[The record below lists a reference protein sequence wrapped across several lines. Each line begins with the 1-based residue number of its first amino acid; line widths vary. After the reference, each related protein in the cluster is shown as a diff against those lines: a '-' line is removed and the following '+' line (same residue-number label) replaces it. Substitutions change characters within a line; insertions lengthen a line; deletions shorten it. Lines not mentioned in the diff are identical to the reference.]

1 MGSKGEPEMSAAARS
16 GIQSHLT
23 ITFPVKSAA
32 DRKALVEKLP
42 LLMPDFAKAQDTEG
56 SVHYSRFL
64 DLSDQALLFIA
75 DIDGEADDLVG
86 ALVKSAGPVFDAILE
101 HVENPPPAP
110 VARNTDAFV
119 LWAKQHNTPPLVAYS
134 AYAGNSVRD
143 IKSCAGAAGFTGSSE
158 QHPLLLSL
166 PIKSSLKAFVLE
178 ELVLRA
184 THGKMN
190 EGADSVGTLHFAH
203 FVPLPGNH
211 LAFFTIFDGSFHKYI
226 EDFTEKLGPVF
237 DTLFEFVIGPPPTPV
252 AKNADAFF
260 NWAEAN
266 NLPPI
271 GLYRAYPG
279 LAVQDIHALVADTK
293 VGATA
298 LKA

>member
-1 MGSKGEPEMSAAARS
+1 MRTAAGSE
-16 GIQSHLT
+16 IQNHLT
-23 ITFPVKSAA
+23 VTFPIKSPA
-32 DRKALVEKLP
+32 DRKALAEKLP

-75 DIDGEADDLVG
+75 DIDGEADELVG
-86 ALVKSAGPVFDAILE
+86 ALAKSAGPVFDAILE
-101 HVENPPPAP
+101 HVENPPPTP
-110 VARNTDAFV
+110 VAANTDTFV
-119 LWAKQHNTPPLVAYS
+119 LWAKQHNTRPLVAYS
-134 AYAGNSVRD
+134 AYVGSSVRA
-143 IKSCAGAAGFTGSSE
+143 IKSYTGDAGFTGSSE

-178 ELVLRA
+178 ELVLKA

-203 FVPLPGNH
+203 FLPLPDNH

-252 AKNADAFF
+252 AKNAEAFF
-260 NWAEAN
+260 HWAEAN

-271 GLYRAYPG
+271 GMYSAYPG
-279 LAVQDIHALVADTK
+279 LAVQDIHSLVADAK
-293 VGATA
+293 AGATA

>member
-1 MGSKGEPEMSAAARS
+1 MSAAS
-16 GIQSHLT
+16 VNGTQSHLT
-23 ITFPVKSAA
+23 VSFPIKSPA
-32 DRKALVEKLP
+32 DGNALVEKLP
-42 LLMPDFAKAQDTEG
+42 LLMPEFAEAQDRAG

-64 DLSDQALLFIA
+64 ALSDKTLLFIA
-75 DIDGEADDLVG
+75 DVDGDGDELFETLA
-86 ALVKSAGPVFDAILE
+86 KSAGPVFDAIFE
-101 HVENPPPAP
+101 HVENPPLLP
-110 VARNTDAFV
+110 VAHNIDAFV
-119 LWAKQHNTPPLVAYS
+119 LWVKQHNIHPLVAYS
-134 AYAGNSVRD
+134 AYVGNSVQD
-143 IKSCAGAAGFTGSSE
+143 VKSYARGAGFKGSSE

-178 ELVLRA
+178 EVVLKA

-203 FVPLPGNH
+203 FVPLSENH

-252 AKNADAFF
+252 GKNAEAFF

-271 GLYRAYPG
+271 GFYCAYPG
-279 LAVQDIHALVADTK
+279 LTVQDIHALAADAK
-293 VGATA
+293 VGVAA
-298 LKA
+298 LKE

>member
-1 MGSKGEPEMSAAARS
+1 MSEAAGSA
-16 GIQSHLT
+16 IQRHLT
-23 ITFPVKSAA
+23 VTFPYKSTA
-32 DRKALVEKLP
+32 DRKALVDKLP
-42 LLMPDFAKAQDTEG
+42 LLMPAFAKAQDAAG

-75 DIDGEADDLVG
+75 DIDGEADELLG
-86 ALVKSAGPVFDAILE
+86 SLAKSAGPVFDAILE

-110 VARNTDAFV
+110 VAQNTGAFV
-119 LWAKQHNTPPLVAYS
+119 LWAKQHNIHPLVAYS
-134 AYAGNSVRD
+134 AYADSSVQD
-143 IKSCAGAAGFTGSSE
+143 IKSCAGTAGFTGISE

-178 ELVLRA
+178 ELVLKA

-203 FVPLPGNH
+203 FVPLSDNH

-237 DTLFEFVIGPPPTPV
+237 DTLFEFVISPPPTPV
-252 AKNADAFF
+252 AKNAEAFF
-260 NWAEAN
+260 RWAEAN

-271 GLYRAYPG
+271 GFYSAYAG
-279 LAVQDIHALVADTK
+279 LAVEDIHALVADAK
-293 VGATA
+293 VGAA
-298 LKA
+298 SREA

>member
-1 MGSKGEPEMSAAARS
+1 MSAAAGS
-16 GIQSHLT
+16 GTQSHLT
-23 ITFPVKSAA
+23 VTFPIKSAA

-64 DLSDQALLFIA
+64 ALSDQALLFIA
-75 DIDGEADDLVG
+75 DIEGEADDLVG
-86 ALVKSAGPVFDAILE
+86 ALAKSAGPVFDAILE
-101 HVENPPPAP
+101 HVENPPLAP
-110 VARNTDAFV
+110 VAHNTDAFV
-119 LWAKQHNTPPLVAYS
+119 LWAKQHNTRPLVAYS
-134 AYAGNSVRD
+134 AYVGNSVQD

-203 FVPLPGNH
+203 FVHLPDNH

-252 AKNADAFF
+252 AKNAEAFF

-271 GLYRAYPG
+271 GLYCAYPG
-279 LAVQDIHALVADTK
+279 LAVQDIHALVADAK

-298 LKA
+298 LKAHPRSL

>member
-1 MGSKGEPEMSAAARS
+1 MSAAAGN

-23 ITFPVKSAA
+23 VTFPIKSPA
-32 DRKALVEKLP
+32 DRKALAEKLP
-42 LLMPDFAKAQDTEG
+42 LLMPDFAKAQDAQG

-64 DLSDQALLFIA
+64 DLNDQALLFIA
-75 DIDGEADDLVG
+75 DIDGEADDLVR
-86 ALVKSAGPVFDAILE
+86 ALARSAGPVFDAILE
-101 HVENPPPAP
+101 HVENPPLTP
-110 VARNTDAFV
+110 VADNSEAFV
-119 LWAKQHNTPPLVAYS
+119 LWAKPHNIRPLVAYS
-134 AYAGNSVRD
+134 AYTGSSVQD
-143 IKSCAGAAGFTGSSE
+143 IKSCAGAAGFKGSSE

-166 PIKSSLKAFVLE
+166 PIASSLKAFVLE
-178 ELVLRA
+178 QLVLKA

-252 AKNADAFF
+252 AKNAETFF
-260 NWAEAN
+260 QWAEAN
-266 NLPPI
+266 NLAPI
-271 GLYRAYPG
+271 GMYCAYPG
-279 LAVQDIHALVADTK
+279 LAVQDIHSLVADAK
-293 VGATA
+293 AGAAA
-298 LKA
+298 LKT